1 MSLFKVTLNVYDLSN
16 GMARQMSRMILG
28 KQIDMIPHT
37 GIVVYGIEYYY
48 GGGICKGAP
57 GGTPYG
63 KPIQNISLGDTE
75 LPQEL
80 FEEFLNEIAAKFS
93 PAKYDLMRN
102 NCNNFCD
109 ECAQFLV
116 GNGIPKSIVNLPQEV
131 FATPMGKNL
140 LNMMG
145 GAMDPRTLEGS
156 HNPQQ
161 MQLNYGAGGNPN
173 PAPTNSASFAGIS
186 QPPAAGAGGVK
197 PVTEIPNEFA
207 YYKEIK
213 EHEAVVIDIYADWC
227 GPCQAIKPFFATLPS
242 QFPQVRFFKMD
253 LDKNRFLSTSMGV
266 QSIPTFLFIHKGQLV
281 KKQTGADKNGLT
293 ANIKWM
299 ISTYKLQGGATA
311 NVAAPE
317 PVKKTIQVYK
327 PEGTA
332 FYFDAEKW
340 ELPIKKLR
348 EYGTKLS
355 LFAKPEHKN
364 TEGGLIL
371 NFPTAT
377 PEQKA
382 DVINYALVSL
392 PLNDPDNLTPFIDFF
407 RLCYLKE
414 DLSK

>member
-1 MSLFKVTLNVYDLSN
+1 MYKVTLNVYDLSN
-16 GMARQMSRMILG
+16 GLARQMSRMILG

-57 GGTPYG
+57 AGTPYG
-63 KPIQNISLGDTE
+63 KPVQNIALGDTE
-75 LPQEL
+75 LPQDL

-131 FATPMGKNL
+131 FATPMGKQL
-140 LNMMG
+140 LGMMG

-161 MQLNYGAGGNPN
+161 MQLNYGAGSQ
-173 PAPTNSASFAGIS
+173 TASGPSNTGSFGGIS
-186 QPPAAGAGGVK
+186 QPSGATQGGIK

-207 YYKEIK
+207 YNKEIK
-213 EHEAVVIDIYADWC
+213 EHDAVVIDIYADWC
-227 GPCQAIKPFFATLPS
+227 GPCQAIKPFFASLPS
-242 QFPQVRFFKMD
+242 QFPEVKFFKMD
-253 LDKNRFLSTSMGV
+253 LDKNRFLGTNMGV

-299 ISTYKLQGGATA
+299 ISTYKLQRPGGSTV
-311 NVAAPE
+311 NTPAPE
-317 PVKKTIQVYK
+317 PVKKTIQIYQSAGN
-327 PEGTA
+327 P

-340 ELPIKKLR
+340 ELPIKKLK
-348 EYGTKLS
+348 EYGTKQG
-355 LFAKPEHKN
+355 LFAKPEFQSAETN
-364 TEGGLIL
+364 LIL
-371 NFPTAT
+371 NFPTASD
-377 PEQKA
+377 QGKL
-382 DVINYALVSL
+382 DVVNYALL
-392 PLNDPDNLTPFIDFF
+392 TMPLNDPDNLTPFVDFV

-414 DLSK
+414 DLAK